1 MRRQSTSILFPFAF
15 RPDERKTC
23 SQSCAVVKSEQFWR
37 ATGQSNL
44 ADRMEDCCTG
54 ERAVVWVQKHWKL
67 LLQPAVRTSSMNLC
81 CGPTEFLTYSYCAW
95 LWNWRSITGFWG
107 PFSDFQILYTL
118 QAGVGQFP
126 SRSLH
131 AHLYWWSGTRRRA
144 RGHNSG
150 SGPSE
155 AHRSAGSCGGPEA
168 TGTYTQVSYCQEVWV
183 WWVISD
189 RWVKRI
195 GLVNSDLCQW

>member
-1 MRRQSTSILFPFAF
+1 MRSSEKWTILAGHWTIKLGRQNGRLLHWRKSSCVST
-15 RPDERKTC
+15 KTLKAIVAA
-23 SQSCAVVKSEQFWR
+23 SRSYIKYECAVVQQNFSLI
-37 ATGQSNL
+37 AT
-44 ADRMEDCCTG
+44 AHDCETG
-54 ERAVVWVQKHWKL
+54 EVK
-67 LLQPAVRTSSMNLC
+67 
-81 CGPTEFLTYSYCAW
+81 
-95 LWNWRSITGFWG
+95 TGFWG